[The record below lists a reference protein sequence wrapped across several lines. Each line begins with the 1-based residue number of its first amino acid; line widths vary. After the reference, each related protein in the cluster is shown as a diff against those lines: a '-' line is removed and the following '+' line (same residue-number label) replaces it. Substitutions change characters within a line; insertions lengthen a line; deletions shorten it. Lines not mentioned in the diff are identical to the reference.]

1 MKEEIMRIIVFAA
14 PLVAGFIT
22 SVLIPIITK
31 KIVVNYLKK
40 KIDEVNEPK
49 QIKDVKCE
57 LNEIKREIL
66 EMRGKRKW
74 KNTLYGFW

>member
-1 MKEEIMRIIVFAA
+1 MKEEIMRIVVFAA

-22 SVLIPIITK
+22 SVLIPVITK

-40 KIDEVNEPK
+40 KIDEVNESK

-66 EMRGKRKW
+66 EMRGKRK
-74 KNTLYGFW
+74 